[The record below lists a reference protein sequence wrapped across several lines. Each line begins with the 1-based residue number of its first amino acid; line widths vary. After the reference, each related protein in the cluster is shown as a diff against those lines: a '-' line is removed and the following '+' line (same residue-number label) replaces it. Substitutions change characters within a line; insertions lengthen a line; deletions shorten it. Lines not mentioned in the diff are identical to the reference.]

1 MTQSAQSLTSSDEA
15 NSVSMRASPQIEDA
29 TSERGCPS
37 KRTGRVRLNSPISQ
51 SLCFFI
57 VAAGVLTHTTAY
69 TNPSTS
75 ILHSSYTVHK
85 GRYHHLR
92 KKQPTMFGI
101 RNVVSSSKSFQLFAT
116 AEEEVKRK
124 SIQKTVTKKKT
135 RGQSEEE
142 DWEALTAAFQMYK
155 AAYGD
160 LKVPS
165 RFVVPS
171 MPPWPGTSFSSFN
184 IHCPMFD
191 I

>member
-1 MTQSAQSLTSSDEA
+1 
-15 NSVSMRASPQIEDA
+15 
-29 TSERGCPS
+29 
-37 KRTGRVRLNSPISQ
+37 
-51 SLCFFI
+51 
-57 VAAGVLTHTTAY
+57 
-69 TNPSTS
+69 
-75 ILHSSYTVHK
+75 
-85 GRYHHLR
+85 
-92 KKQPTMFGI
+92 MFGI